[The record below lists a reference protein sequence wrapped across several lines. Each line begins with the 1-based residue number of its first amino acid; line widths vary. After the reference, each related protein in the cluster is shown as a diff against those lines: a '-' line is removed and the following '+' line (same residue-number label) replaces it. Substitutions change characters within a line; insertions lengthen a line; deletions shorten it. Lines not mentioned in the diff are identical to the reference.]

1 MDYKS
6 ILSNLYYLITH
17 ADTKVNEKETALGK
31 QMTKLEHIDEK
42 TFEANLSSLKQKDN
56 AIVLRDTTNAM
67 RKLSNKQQ
75 IRCIAWLCVVA
86 NGDGFMDKEEWTLIY
101 KIYHTEL
108 QLPMTEIMEEQKEL
122 NKLIHGKAFQSIGVR
137 VND

>member
-1 MDYKS
+1 MDYKKT
-6 ILSNLYYLITH
+6 LTTLYHLISG
-17 ADTKVNEKETALGK
+17 ADGNINEKELQLGK
-31 QMTKLEHIDEK
+31 QLAKLEGIDEAGFLASLETLK
-42 TFEANLSSLKQKDN
+42 SQNAASLLSDCV
-56 AIVLRDTTNAM
+56 AALRKMNI
-67 RKLSNKQQ
+67 SQQ

-108 QLPMTEIMEEQKEL
+108 GLPMSDIMETQKEI
-122 NKLIHGKAFQSIGVR
+122 NKLIHGKSFQSIGVR

>member
-6 ILSNLYYLITH
+6 ILTTLCYLVIF
-17 ADTKVNEKETALGK
+17 ADAKVNEKELLLGK
-31 QMTKLEHIDEK
+31 QMAKQEGIEESK
-42 TFEANLSSLKQKDN
+42 FAASIESLKSKDS
-56 AIVLRDTTNAM
+56 ATLLSECIIALRKIEP
-67 RKLSNKQQ
+67 KLQ
-75 IRCIAWLCVVA
+75 IRCIAWLCVIA

-108 QLPMTEIMEEQKEL
+108 SLRLSDIMEEQKEL
-122 NKLIHGKAFQSIGVR
+122 NKVIHGKAFQSIGVR

>member
-6 ILSNLYYLITH
+6 ILTNLYYLVSH
-17 ADTKVNEKETALGK
+17 ADTKVNEKEAAIGK
-31 QMTKLEHIDEK
+31 QMAKLEQIDEK
-42 TFEANLSSLKQKDN
+42 TFEANLTVLKDKDQVSL
-56 AIVLRDTTNAM
+56 LRDTVSAM
-67 RKLSNKQQ
+67 RKLSIKQQ
-75 IRCIAWLCVVA
+75 IRSIAWLCVVA

-108 QLPMTEIMEEQKEL
+108 QLPMADIMEEQKEL

>member
-1 MDYKS
+1 MEFKT
-6 ILSNLYYLITH
+6 ILTHLYYLVSH
-17 ADTKVNEKETALGK
+17 ADNKVNEKEATLGK
-31 QMTKLEHIDEK
+31 QMAKLEAIDEQ
-42 TFEANLSSLKQKDN
+42 TFEATLLQLKEKDQ
-56 AIVLRDTTNAM
+56 AVLLHDTISAM
-67 RKLSNKQQ
+67 RKLTNRQQ
-75 IRCIAWLCVVA
+75 VRCIAWLCVVA

-108 QLPMTEIMEEQKEL
+108 HLPLPDIMEEQKEL

>member
-6 ILSNLYYLITH
+6 ILTGLYYLIICS
-17 ADTKVNEKETALGK
+17 DGNVNEKELALGK
-31 QMTKLEHIDEK
+31 QMAKIEGMDEGA
-42 TFEANLSSLKQKDN
+42 FLKQLELLKSKDPKSLLSDCI
-56 AIVLRDTTNAM
+56 AGL
-67 RKLSNKQQ
+67 RKLDKKQQ
-75 IRCIAWLCVVA
+75 NRCIAWLCVVA

-108 QLPMTEIMEEQKEL
+108 NLPMNEIMEEQKEL
-122 NKLIHGKAFQSIGVR
+122 NMIIHGKAFQSIGVR

>member
-1 MDYKS
+1 MDYKKIITS
-6 ILSNLYYLITH
+6 LYHLVIG
-17 ADTKVNEKETALGK
+17 ADGKINEKELQLGK
-31 QMTKLEHIDEK
+31 QMAKTEGMDEAAFLAELENLK
-42 TFEANLSSLKQKDN
+42 SANSAALLSEC
-56 AIVLRDTTNAM
+56 VLAL
-67 RKLSNKQQ
+67 RKVNVSQQ

-108 QLPMTEIMEEQKEL
+108 GLPMSEIMETQKEL
-122 NKLIHGKAFQSIGVR
+122 NKLIHGKSFQSIGVR

>member
-6 ILSNLYYLITH
+6 ILTNLYYLVSH
-17 ADTKVNEKETALGK
+17 ADTKVNEKEAAIGK
-31 QMTKLEHIDEK
+31 QMAKLEHIDEK
-42 TFEANLSSLKQKDN
+42 TFEANLTVLKDKDQVSL
-56 AIVLRDTTNAM
+56 LRDTVSAM
-67 RKLSNKQQ
+67 RKLSIKQQ
-75 IRCIAWLCVVA
+75 IRSIAWLCVVA

-108 QLPMTEIMEEQKEL
+108 QLPMADIMEEQKEL